1 MKTIKTLL
9 ATIALLLCSGT
20 MNAHDFEV
28 DGIYYNILSENNKTV
43 EVTFKGDTYSSKAN
57 EYTDSVT
64 IPQKVDYEGNE
75 YAVTGIGTEAFRA
88 CFKLLSVNIPDG
100 VVIIGQQAFGGCQ
113 KLTSVAIPEGVTSI
127 GAYAF
132 DGCTSLTSVVIPE
145 GVTSIGY
152 ATFRNCSSLTS
163 VVIPEGVTS
172 IGAYAFDGCAS
183 LASVVIPEGVTRISD
198 YTFRNCSSLTSVA
211 IPEGV
216 TSIGAYAFGGCTS
229 LASVVIPEGVTSI
242 GAAAFVNCTSLTS
255 VVIPEGVTSIGAA
268 AFYGCTS
275 LTSVKSL
282 SSEEPEIYT
291 SGESTFGN
299 ISKNAILYIPEG
311 SSYPNWEPYFSKVEY
326 LTEEEITVIEDVMPE
341 VRKSVIYDI
350 NGLRVKDPVKGGIY
364 IIDGEKVKL

>member
-9 ATIALLLCSGT
+9 ATIALLLCSET

-43 EVTFKGDTYSSKAN
+43 EVTFEGDTYSSKAN

-100 VVIIGQQAFGGCQ
+100 VVTIRERAFYECR
-113 KLTSVAIPEGVTSI
+113 KLS
-127 GAYAF
+127 F
-132 DGCTSLTSVVIPE
+132 VVIPE
-145 GVTSIGY
+145 GVTSIG
-152 ATFRNCSSLTS
+152 SS
-163 VVIPEGVTS
+163 
-172 IGAYAFDGCAS
+172 AFS
-183 LASVVIPEGVTRISD
+183 
-198 YTFRNCSSLTSVA
+198 
-211 IPEGV
+211 
-216 TSIGAYAFGGCTS
+216 GCTS

-242 GAAAFVNCTSLTS
+242 GASAFKDCTSLAS
-255 VVIPEGVTSIGAA
+255 VVIPEGVTRIGES
-268 AFYGCTS
+268 AFSGCRS

-282 SSEEPEIYT
+282 SSEEPKIRTDLPYA
-291 SGESTFGN
+291 TFAY
-299 ISKNAILYIPEG
+299 ISANAILYIPEG
-311 SSYPNWEPYFSKVEY
+311 ASYPKWESYFSRVEY
-326 LTEEEITVIEDVMPE
+326 LSEEEITGIEDVMPE

-350 NGLRVKDPVKGGIY
+350 NGFRVKDPVKGGIY

>member
-9 ATIALLLCSGT
+9 ASIALLLCSET

-43 EVTFKGDTYSSKAN
+43 EVTFEGDTYSSKAN
-57 EYTDSVT
+57 EYADSVT

-100 VVIIGQQAFGGCQ
+100 VVIIRERAFYECR
-113 KLTSVAIPEGVTSI
+113 KLS
-127 GAYAF
+127 F
-132 DGCTSLTSVVIPE
+132 VVIPE
-145 GVTSIGY
+145 GVTSIG
-152 ATFRNCSSLTS
+152 SS
-163 VVIPEGVTS
+163 
-172 IGAYAFDGCAS
+172 AFS
-183 LASVVIPEGVTRISD
+183 
-198 YTFRNCSSLTSVA
+198 
-211 IPEGV
+211 
-216 TSIGAYAFGGCTS
+216 GCTS

-242 GAAAFVNCTSLTS
+242 GSSAFSDCTSLTS
-255 VVIPEGVTSIGAA
+255 VVIPEGVTSIGWY
-268 AFYGCTS
+268 AFEDCTSLASVVIPEGVTSIGGWAFQDCTSLTSVVIPEGVTSIGGWAFSKCTS

-291 SGESTFGN
+291 SDRSTFGS
-299 ISKNAILYIPEG
+299 ISMNAILYIPEG
-311 SSYPNWEPYFSKVEY
+311 ASYPNWEPYFSKVEY
-326 LTEEEITVIEDVMPE
+326 LTEEEITGIEDVMPE

>member
-127 GAYAF
+127 GANAF
-132 DGCTSLTSVVIPE
+132 SGCTSLTSVVIPE
-145 GVTSIGY
+145 GVTSIGIN
-152 ATFRNCSSLTS
+152 AFAGCTSLTS
-163 VVIPEGVTS
+163 VV
-172 IGAYAFDGCAS
+172 
-183 LASVVIPEGVTRISD
+183 
-198 YTFRNCSSLTSVA
+198 

-242 GAAAFVNCTSLTS
+242 GERAFS
-255 VVIPEGVTSIGAA
+255 
-268 AFYGCTS
+268 GCKS

-311 SSYPNWEPYFSKVEY
+311 ASYPNWEPYFSKVEY
-326 LTEEEITVIEDVMPE
+326 LTEEEITGIEDVMPE

-350 NGLRVKDPVKGGIY
+350 NGLRVKAPVKGGIY

>member
-9 ATIALLLCSGT
+9 ATIALLLCSET

-43 EVTFKGDTYSSKAN
+43 EVTFKGDTYSSNTN
-57 EYTDSVT
+57 EYTGSVT

-75 YAVTGIGTEAFRA
+75 YTVTEIGEEAFRG
-88 CFKLLSVNIPDG
+88 CFKLLSVNIPNG
-100 VVIIGQQAFGGCQ
+100 VVTIGQQAFGGCQ

-127 GAYAF
+127 GNYTF
-132 DGCTSLTSVVIPE
+132 QDCTSLTSVVIPE
-145 GVTSIGY
+145 SVTSIGNY
-152 ATFRNCSSLTS
+152 TFYGCSSLSS
-163 VVIPEGVTS
+163 VGIPEGVTS
-172 IGAYAFDGCAS
+172 IGERAFSGCK
-183 LASVVIPEGVTRISD
+183 
-198 YTFRNCSSLTSVA
+198 
-211 IPEGV
+211 
-216 TSIGAYAFGGCTS
+216 
-229 LASVVIPEGVTSI
+229 
-242 GAAAFVNCTSLTS
+242 
-255 VVIPEGVTSIGAA
+255 
-268 AFYGCTS
+268 S

-311 SSYPNWEPYFSKVEY
+311 ASYPNWEPYFSKVEY
-326 LTEEEITVIEDVMPE
+326 LTEEEITGIEDVMPE

>member
-127 GAYAF
+127 GANAF
-132 DGCTSLTSVVIPE
+132 SGCTSLTSVVIPE
-145 GVTSIGY
+145 GVTSIGI
-152 ATFRNCSSLTS
+152 N
-163 VVIPEGVTS
+163 
-172 IGAYAFDGCAS
+172 AFAG
-183 LASVVIPEGVTRISD
+183 
-198 YTFRNCSSLTSVA
+198 
-211 IPEGV
+211 
-216 TSIGAYAFGGCTS
+216 
-229 LASVVIPEGVTSI
+229 
-242 GAAAFVNCTSLTS
+242 CTSLTS

-311 SSYPNWEPYFSKVEY
+311 ASYPNWEPYFSKVEY
-326 LTEEEITVIEDVMPE
+326 LTEEEITGIEDVMPE

-350 NGLRVKDPVKGGIY
+350 NGLRVKAPVKGGIY

>member
-9 ATIALLLCSGT
+9 ATIALLLCSET

-43 EVTFKGDTYSSKAN
+43 EVTFEGDTYSSKAN

-100 VVIIGQQAFGGCQ
+100 VVTIRERAFYECR
-113 KLTSVAIPEGVTSI
+113 KLS
-127 GAYAF
+127 F
-132 DGCTSLTSVVIPE
+132 VVIPE
-145 GVTSIGY
+145 GVTSIG
-152 ATFRNCSSLTS
+152 SS
-163 VVIPEGVTS
+163 
-172 IGAYAFDGCAS
+172 AFS
-183 LASVVIPEGVTRISD
+183 
-198 YTFRNCSSLTSVA
+198 
-211 IPEGV
+211 
-216 TSIGAYAFGGCTS
+216 GCTS

-242 GAAAFVNCTSLTS
+242 GYSAFS
-255 VVIPEGVTSIGAA
+255 
-268 AFYGCTS
+268 GCRS

-282 SSEEPEIYT
+282 SSEEPKIRTDLPYA
-291 SGESTFGN
+291 TFAY
-299 ISKNAILYIPEG
+299 ISANAILYIPEG
-311 SSYPNWEPYFSKVEY
+311 ASYPKWESYFSRVEY
-326 LTEEEITVIEDVMPE
+326 LSEEEITGIEDVMPE

-350 NGLRVKDPVKGGIY
+350 NGFRVKDPVKGGIY

>member
-1 MKTIKTLL
+1 MKIIKTLL
-9 ATIALLLCSGT
+9 ATIALLLCSET

-57 EYTDSVT
+57 EYTDSIT

-75 YAVTGIGTEAFRA
+75 YAVTRIGTEAFRG
-88 CFKLLSVNIPDG
+88 CFKLLSVNIPNG
-100 VVIIGQQAFGGCQ
+100 VVTIGQQAFGGCQ

-127 GAYAF
+127 GNYTF
-132 DGCTSLTSVVIPE
+132 QDCTSLTSVVIPE
-145 GVTSIGY
+145 GVTSIG
-152 ATFRNCSSLTS
+152 N
-163 VVIPEGVTS
+163 
-172 IGAYAFDGCAS
+172 
-183 LASVVIPEGVTRISD
+183 
-198 YTFRNCSSLTSVA
+198 YTFYGCS
-211 IPEGV
+211 
-216 TSIGAYAFGGCTS
+216 S

-242 GAAAFVNCTSLTS
+242 GERAFS
-255 VVIPEGVTSIGAA
+255 
-268 AFYGCTS
+268 GCKS

-291 SGESTFGN
+291 IGGSTFGS

-311 SSYPNWEPYFSKVEY
+311 ASYPNWEPYFSKVEY
-326 LTEEEITVIEDVMPE
+326 LTEEEITGIEDVMPE

>member
-163 VVIPEGVTS
+163 V
-172 IGAYAFDGCAS
+172 A
-183 LASVVIPEGVTRISD
+183 
-198 YTFRNCSSLTSVA
+198 
-211 IPEGV
+211 
-216 TSIGAYAFGGCTS
+216 
-229 LASVVIPEGVTSI
+229 
-242 GAAAFVNCTSLTS
+242 
-255 VVIPEGVTSIGAA
+255 IPEGVTSIGAA

-311 SSYPNWEPYFSKVEY
+311 ASYPNWEPYFSKVEY
-326 LTEEEITVIEDVMPE
+326 LTEEEITGIEDVMPE

-350 NGLRVKDPVKGGIY
+350 NGLRVKAPVKGGIY